1 MSHLNYTTSI
11 RFNELRSKIHM
22 LLTSQGN
29 RTGNDRDQR
38 RGRMRFL
45 VLALVFALLS
55 SSCLASYRKA
65 LHVEIIHGPKQRQL
79 AADHKDL
86 NAGYPGSR
94 VNNHHYIPR
103 QDFNNFG
110 GDGGDGGSG

>member
-1 MSHLNYTTSI
+1 
-11 RFNELRSKIHM
+11 
-22 LLTSQGN
+22 
-29 RTGNDRDQR
+29 
-38 RGRMRFL
+38 MRFL
-45 VLALVFALLS
+45 VLALAFALLS
-55 SSCLASYRKA
+55 SSCLAAHRKA

-79 AADHKDL
+79 AAEKAV
-86 NAGYPGSR
+86 NAGYPGST